1 MVNTPAP
8 RLKEKYIKEVA
19 PELSKEFEIK
29 NKFAYP
35 KVTKVIIN
43 MGVGEAIKNKELM
56 QTLKKDMATITG
68 QTPSTRKAKVSVA
81 SFGVRRGMPVGLKVT
96 LRGSRMYFFLDKL
109 FSIVLPR
116 LRDFRGVSA
125 KSFDKNGNYTL
136 GITEHTV
143 FPEIDLAKSQPRGLE
158 ITIVTNTDKVDEAK
172 RLLELSGMPFAKDGS
187 GVNYLKYRKSGK

>member
-1 MVNTPAP
+1 MTDIKVP
-8 RLKEKYIKEVA
+8 RLKERYIKEIA
-19 PELSKEFEIK
+19 PQLSKEFSIK

-116 LRDFRGVSA
+116 LRDFRGVSS

-136 GITEHTV
+136 GIVEHTV

-158 ITIVTNTDKVDEAK
+158 ITIVTSTDKVDEAQK
-172 RLLELSGMPFAKDGS
+172 LLELLGMPFEK
-187 GVNYLKYRKSGK
+187 K

>member
-1 MVNTPAP
+1 MVNLPLP
-8 RLKEKYIKEVA
+8 RLKEKYLKEIA
-19 PELSKEFEIK
+19 PQLSKEFGIK

-35 KVTKVIIN
+35 KVIKVNIN

-56 QTLKKDMATITG
+56 QTFKKDMATITG

-81 SFGVRRGMPVGLKVT
+81 SFGVRRGMPVGLMVT
-96 LRGSRMYFFLDKL
+96 LRGSRMYYFLDKL

-158 ITIVTNTDKVDEAK
+158 ITIVTSTDKVDEAK
-172 RLLELSGMPFAKDGS
+172 RLLELSGMPFEKISAENKAHS
-187 GVNYLKYRKSGK
+187 AREES